1 MTTTG
6 GRGSLMK
13 HLERCSGLKI
23 GALVGLALVAA
34 AVGAYAVAGAD
45 SGMPPSPLESLRAG
59 PSGPGV
65 FARAS
70 DLNPAAGTPVFGLR
84 DGKEVSVV
92 ANASAKC
99 LISKAGARAAGETC
113 DTLAAIDEGKAIS
126 VSDECAASGHQL
138 MEVTGLAP
146 EGVTSV
152 RLVSSDGSYQTTTVV
167 NGAFKFDE
175 TNPAEGAP
183 YPTGVAWIASDGAS
197 VGTAQWPVE
206 GDQFCIP
213 T

>member
-1 MTTTG
+1 ME
-6 GRGSLMK
+6 
-13 HLERCSGLKI
+13 HLERRSGLTI
-23 GALVGLALVAA
+23 GALIVLALAAA
-34 AVGAYAVAGAD
+34 AVGVYAVASAD
-45 SGMPPSPLESLRAG
+45 SGTGASPIESLRAG
-59 PSGPGV
+59 PDGPGV

-70 DLNPAAGTPVFGLR
+70 DLSPAAATPVFALR
-84 DGKEVSVV
+84 NGREVSVV

-99 LISKAGARAAGETC
+99 LISKAGARTAGETC

-126 VSDECAASGHQL
+126 VTDECVASSQQL

-152 RLVSSDGSYQTTTVV
+152 RLVSSDGTYQTATVV
-167 NGAFKFDE
+167 DGAFRFDG

>member
-1 MTTTG
+1 
-6 GRGSLMK
+6 MK
-13 HLERCSGLKI
+13 HLERRSGLTI
-23 GALVGLALVAA
+23 GALVVLTLAA
-34 AVGAYAVAGAD
+34 AVVSAYAVASAD
-45 SGMPPSPLESLRAG
+45 SGGQPSAIESLRAG
-59 PSGPGV
+59 PGGPGV

-70 DLNPAAGTPVFGLR
+70 DLNPAAATPVFALR
-84 DGKEVSVV
+84 DGREVSVV
-92 ANASAKC
+92 ANSSAEC
-99 LISKAGARAAGETC
+99 LISKAGARIAGETC

-126 VSDECAASGHQL
+126 VTDECAASSQQL
-138 MEVTGLAP
+138 MEITGLAP

-152 RLVSSDGSYQTTTVV
+152 RLESSDGSYQTATVV
-167 NGAFKFDE
+167 DGAFKFDG

-183 YPTGVAWIASDGAS
+183 YPTGVAWIAGDGAS

>member
-1 MTTTG
+1 
-6 GRGSLMK
+6 MK
-13 HLERCSGLKI
+13 QLKRRSRLTI
-23 GALVGLALVAA
+23 GALVVLALASA
-34 AVGAYAVAGAD
+34 AVGAYTVASAD
-45 SGMPPSPLESLRAG
+45 SGAQQSPIESLRAAPG
-59 PSGPGV
+59 GPGV

-70 DLNPAAGTPVFGLR
+70 DLNPAAASPVFWLR
-84 DGKEVSVV
+84 DGREVSVV

-99 LISKAGARAAGETC
+99 LISRAGARTAGETC

-126 VSDECAASGHQL
+126 VTDECAASGHQL

-146 EGVTSV
+146 EGVTNV

-167 NGAFKFDE
+167 DGAFKFDGA
-175 TNPAEGAP
+175 NPAEGAP
-183 YPTGVAWIASDGAS
+183 YPTGVAWMTSAGAS